1 VPGDTEE
8 EIKRPTDHGG
18 SMSQYIPD
26 IKIMAYL
33 AEGQQLEE
41 NRDEWLEFNMPG
53 TIVTRRLGTW
63 HLPSRRDAD
72 LTIRQW
78 MATSLP
84 TIYPMT
90 PANENDIPNEAFES
104 KWPFRIVST
113 AQNWQAADGG
123 FGDAHYLGQDGRCAG
138 ELYGVQVLQEREVSC
153 DIPSVL

>member
-1 VPGDTEE
+1 
-8 EIKRPTDHGG
+8 
-18 SMSQYIPD
+18 MSQYIPD

-84 TIYPMT
+84 TIYPIT
-90 PANENDIPNEAFES
+90 PANENDISNEAFES

-113 AQNWQAADGG
+113 AQIGKPPMEVLGTLTTDVKM
-123 FGDAHYLGQDGRCAG
+123 GDALANSTAFRYYKHERYHVIYL
-138 ELYGVQVLQEREVSC
+138 VF
-153 DIPSVL
+153 